1 MVEAT
6 VVVEMAAVVMVA
18 AMGVAVMVVAVM
30 AEVTGEAAME
40 AEAMAAETAAVV
52 TVVVV
57 MVAETEVAMEVAKAV
72 VAMEAETAGCPR
84 PHPHSNARHTGG
96 EPPHSSRSA
105 RYCPK
110 PPGAARQL
118 DPERTPP
125 TATPARRPDR
135 SR

>member
-6 VVVEMAAVVMVA
+6 VVVEMAAVVMVVAMA
-18 AMGVAVMVVAVM
+18 AAATAGVETAV
-30 AEVTGEAAME
+30 AME
-40 AEAMAAETAAVV
+40 AEAMVVAETAVEKAAVEKAA
-52 TVVVV
+52 VV
-57 MVAETEVAMEVAKAV
+57 MVAETEVAMEVAKVV